1 VFFELAGASLTAE
14 AFDSVIQGLGFWVVP
29 LAAWLFAFST
39 IISWSYYG
47 EQGVVYLFGEAAVM
61 TYRIIYC
68 LLIMVTVLMIQTQDE
83 LATFMNLGTGLMLW
97 ANIPIMLIFGSLAM
111 RAYHNYF
118 ERYRAGMMEPAHA
131 APKLSD
137 VVSGED
143 VD

>member
-1 VFFELAGASLTAE
+1 M
-14 AFDSVIQGLGFWVVP
+14 
-29 LAAWLFAFST
+29 
-39 IISWSYYG
+39 
-47 EQGVVYLFGEAAVM
+47 YLFGEAAVM